1 MSSSEKCLFNKNHM
15 WCRLAEDGTYVVGIS
30 DHAQNSLGEITY
42 VELPDCGVNIT
53 QDTALGLVESIK
65 VVNELVSPVSGTV
78 IEVNTAL
85 SDEPVKVNDSP
96 YENGWMLRVKIDS
109 PEQLDNLMSDEQ
121 YAAFLG

>member
-1 MSSSEKCLFNKNHM
+1 M